1 MNATAKPVRER
12 AADTAKL
19 LRALANEQR
28 LLILCHLR
36 QQGEVSAGALARLL
50 GMERS
55 ALSQHLARMRA
66 EDLIVQ
72 SRDGRV
78 LRYRL
83 NAALDA
89 RLPALLDSICV
100 AGSADD
106 PAASRTARAATVVS
120 LAFDTALGPNIAPPD
135 LVRGPAIMGAGH
147 FRALPDVTYAPDTTA
162 TYKALFAVSP
172 ASKDPTQVHPALD
185 RVARAVNTYV
195 YAGVPAGHLKFA
207 VVIYGQATAVVLDD
221 THYAEAFDVPN
232 PNLPVLHELQAHGV
246 DIAVCAQAI
255 ASLHYEHAWMDPRA
269 VPVLSALSLIIE
281 LGQQGYVLVQL

>member
-1 MNATAKPVRER
+1 MNVIAKPVRER

-19 LRALANEQR
+19 LRALANDQR

-36 QQGEVSAGALARLL
+36 QEGEVSAGALARLL

-66 EDLIVQ
+66 ENLIVQ

-89 RLPALLDSICV
+89 RLPALLDNICA
-100 AGSADD
+100 AGATEDTVEN
-106 PAASRTARAATVVS
+106 RTARAATVVS
-120 LAFDTALGPNIAPPD
+120 LAFDTALGPAVAPPD
-135 LVRGPAIMGAGH
+135 LMHGPAVVSAGH
-147 FRALPDVTYAPDTTA
+147 FRAVPDVTYAPDPAA
-162 TYKALFAVSP
+162 TYKALFALTL
-172 ASKDPTQVHPALD
+172 ASKDPAKVHPAFD
-185 RVARAVNTYV
+185 RVARAINTYA
-195 YAGVPAGHLKFA
+195 YSGVSVDHLKFA
-207 VVIYGQATAVVLDD
+207 VVVYGPAVATVLDQA
-221 THYAEAFDVPN
+221 HYEKLFGVPN
-232 PNLPVLHELQAHGV
+232 PNLAVLHELQAHGV
-246 DIAVCAQAI
+246 DIAVCVQAL
-255 ASLHYEHAWMDPRA
+255 ANLRYERAWVDRHV

>member
-1 MNATAKPVRER
+1 MNAIAKPVRER

-19 LRALANEQR
+19 LRALANDQR

-89 RLPALLDSICV
+89 RLPALLDSICA
-100 AGSADD
+100 AGSTED
-106 PAASRTARAATVVS
+106 PGANRTARAATAVS
-120 LAFDTALGPNIAPPD
+120 LAFDAALGSTVAPPD
-135 LVRGPAIMGAGH
+135 LVRGPAIMGAGQ
-147 FRALPDVTYAPDTTA
+147 FRALPDVAYAPDPAA
-162 TYKALFAVSP
+162 TYKALFATSVASRDP
-172 ASKDPTQVHPALD
+172 ARVHPALD
-185 RVARAVNTYV
+185 RVARVVNTFTYT
-195 YAGVPAGHLKFA
+195 GVPAGHLKFA
-207 VVIYGQATAVVLDD
+207 VVIYGQATAAVLDD
-221 THYAEAFDVPN
+221 THYAKLFDVSN
-232 PNLPVLHELQAHGV
+232 PNLPVLHALQAHGV
-246 DIAVCAQAI
+246 DVAVCAQAVVN
-255 ASLHYEHAWMDPRA
+255 LHYERTWIDPHV
-269 VPVLSALSLIIE
+269 VPVLSALSRIIE